1 MGAMIPILAVIFV
14 MISGYLLIYNIINI
28 SVLQEMHMYGQLKA
42 LGATSKQLK
51 KIVRKQVNL
60 VAAVGIILGLLF
72 GTTFAVITVPKFL
85 EALMNSQNG
94 KFEFG
99 ITVSPLIYVFTV

>member
-1 MGAMIPILAVIFV
+1 
-14 MISGYLLIYNIINI
+14 
-28 SVLQEMHMYGQLKA
+28 MYGQLKA

-72 GTTFAVITVPKFL
+72 GTAFAVITVPKFL

-94 KFEFG
+94 KFEFE
-99 ITVSPLIYVFTV
+99 LRFLR